1 MPTLYVENV
10 PRDLYEAIRKS
21 AKNERRS
28 IAAEILALL
37 ERTFP
42 TQKELK
48 RRREWVRK
56 LERLRAVIPPLSG
69 DGPSSDEMIREDRDS
84 R

>member
-10 PRDLYEAIRKS
+10 PRELYDALRKG
-21 AKNERRS
+21 AKSEHRS

-37 ERTFP
+37 ERTYP
-42 TQKELK
+42 TEKELK
-48 RRREWVRK
+48 RRRALVRE
-56 LERLRAVIPPLSG
+56 LRRLRRVIPPLSG
-69 DGPSSDEMIREDRDS
+69 DGPSSEEMIREDRES

>member
-10 PRDLYEAIRKS
+10 PRDLYEAVRKS
-21 AKNERRS
+21 AKNQRRS

-37 ERTFP
+37 ERSFP
-42 TQKELK
+42 TEKELK
-48 RRREWVRK
+48 RRREFVRSLRK
-56 LERLRAVIPPLSG
+56 LDASIPPLSG
-69 DGPSSDEMIREDRDS
+69 DSPTSDEMIREDRS

>member
-10 PRDLYEAIRKS
+10 PRDLYEALRKR
-21 AKNERRS
+21 AKSQRRS
-28 IAAEILALL
+28 MAAEVLALL
-37 ERTFP
+37 ERNFP

-48 RRREWVRK
+48 RRREFVDKLRK
-56 LERLRAVIPPLSG
+56 LDAAIPPLSG
-69 DGPSSDEMIREDRDS
+69 ESPTSDEMIREDRA

>member
-10 PRDLYEAIRKS
+10 PRELYEALRKS
-21 AKNERRS
+21 AKSERRS

-37 ERTFP
+37 ERTYP
-42 TQKELK
+42 TEKELK
-48 RRREWVRK
+48 GRRAFVRELKK
-56 LERLRAVIPPLSG
+56 LRRVIPPLSG
-69 DGPSSDEMIREDRDS
+69 NGPSSEEMIREDRES